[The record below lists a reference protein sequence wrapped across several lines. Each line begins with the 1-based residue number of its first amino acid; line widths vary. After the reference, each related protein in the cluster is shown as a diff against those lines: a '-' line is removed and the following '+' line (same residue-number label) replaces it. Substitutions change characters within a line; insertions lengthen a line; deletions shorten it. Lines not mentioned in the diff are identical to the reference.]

1 MRRANANDDKSI
13 TVQRDGQNTHA
24 DAARRSNKQKRQA
37 GGRHQAGK
45 TLLNARLMQSELTR
59 KQDKSRRS
67 ETAA

>member
-13 TVQRDGQNTHA
+13 TVQRDGQDTHA

-45 TLLNARLMQSELTR
+45 TLLSVRLMQSELTR

-67 ETAA
+67 GTAA